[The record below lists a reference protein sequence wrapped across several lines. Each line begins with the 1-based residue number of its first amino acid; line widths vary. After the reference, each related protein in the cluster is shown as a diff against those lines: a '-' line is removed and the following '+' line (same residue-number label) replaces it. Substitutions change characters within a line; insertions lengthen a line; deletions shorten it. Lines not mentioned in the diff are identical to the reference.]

1 METFGATALNKTA
14 ISLQGVSKSYSRNRQ
29 VIQVLRDLDFYAPT
43 GKTIAITGP
52 SGSGKSTLLGLL
64 AGLDHPDTGIIELSG
79 EKISGMSEE
88 ALAKFRAEKVGIVFQ
103 QFHLLQSLTAI
114 ENVSLPLEIAG
125 QSDARREALRRLE
138 AVGLVPRANHLP
150 GEMSGGECQ
159 RVAIARALVV
169 KPKILLADEPSGN
182 LDNKTGDMITDLLFD
197 LVKQE
202 GTTLILVTHNEDLAR
217 RCDLRFH
224 LRDGKLHQVSNA

>member
-1 METFGATALNKTA
+1 MSSMAIALK
-14 ISLQGVSKSYSRNRQ
+14 SVSKAYSRNQ
-29 VIQVLRDLDFYAPT
+29 QTVPVLSGLEFAAPE

-64 AGLDHPDTGIIELSG
+64 AGLDHPDSGTIELAG
-79 EKISGMSEE
+79 KKLTGMSEE
-88 ALAKFRAEKVGIVFQ
+88 ALAKFRAQHVGIVFQ
-103 QFHLLQSLTAI
+103 QFHLLQTLTAL

-125 QSDARREALRRLE
+125 NRSARDEALKRLE
-138 AVGLVPRANHLP
+138 AVGLSGRTGHLP
-150 GEMSGGECQ
+150 SELSGGECQ

-182 LDNKTGDMITDLLFD
+182 LDTRTGEKITELLFE
-197 LVKQE
+197 LVRKE
-202 GTTLILVTHNEDLAR
+202 GTTLILVTHNEELAR

-224 LRDGKLHQVSNA
+224 LRDGKLHAAPAGNLA